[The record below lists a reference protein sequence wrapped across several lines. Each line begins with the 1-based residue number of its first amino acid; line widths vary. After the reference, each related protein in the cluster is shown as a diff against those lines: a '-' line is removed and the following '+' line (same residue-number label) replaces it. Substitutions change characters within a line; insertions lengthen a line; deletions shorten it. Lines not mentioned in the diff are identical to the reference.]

1 MSAIKFTVPIVPVTW
16 PRPRFDRRNKVVFN
30 SARYSEYKDTLGFFA
45 RQAMRGQP
53 PLGGEIKLY
62 AEFYRPK
69 PKPRKDK
76 PQVSFI
82 GDVDRYLNAVL
93 DALIGICYFD
103 DRQITDLG
111 GKKIFGL
118 PHIVIELEELQC

>member
-1 MSAIKFTVPIVPVTW
+1 MSAIKITAPIMPVTW
-16 PRPRFDRRNKVVFN
+16 ARPRFDRRNKIVFN
-30 SARYSEYKDTLGFFA
+30 TKRYSEYKDAIGFFA
-45 RQAMRGQP
+45 RQAMCGRP

-69 PKPRKDK
+69 PRTSK

-82 GDVDRYLNAVL
+82 GDVDRYLNAIL

-103 DRQITDLG
+103 DRQITVIG
-111 GKKIFGL
+111 GKKIFGK
-118 PHIVIELEELQC
+118 PHVVIELEDVITNG